1 MKNPKVS
8 IIMGI
13 YNCEQTLGEAIESIV
28 AQNFSDWE
36 LILCDDGSQDLTYK
50 VARKYQQLYPQK
62 IVLLQN
68 KKNMGLN
75 YTLNYCLKKAKG
87 GFIARMDGDD
97 VCVNTRLEK
106 EVQFLEQHPEFAV
119 VSSPMIMFDE
129 KGEWGRTTVIEYP
142 QVNDF
147 CKHSP
152 FFCHA
157 ASMIRYEAI
166 KSVGGY
172 TENSKF
178 LRVEDCNLWFKLYAR
193 GYKGAN
199 LKEPLYMMRDDRNA
213 THRRNFRARI
223 NGCYVMLDGFKL
235 LHMPWYKY
243 IYVIKN
249 SVVELGKCIIPNKVY
264 DYVHRKKY
272 NR

>member
-28 AQNFSDWE
+28 AQSFSDWE

-75 YTLNYCLKKAKG
+75 YTLNYCLKKARG
-87 GFIARMDGDD
+87 ELIARMDGDD

-157 ASMIRYEAI
+157 ASMIRHEVI

-172 TENSKF
+172 TDNPKF
-178 LRVEDCNLWFKLYAR
+178 LRVEDCNLWFKIYAR

-213 THRRNFRARI
+213 MHRRNFQARI

-249 SVVELGKCIIPNKVY
+249 GVVEIGKCIIPNKVY

>member
-87 GFIARMDGDD
+87 EFIARMDGDD

-129 KGEWGRTTVIEYP
+129 KGE
-142 QVNDF
+142 
-147 CKHSP
+147 
-152 FFCHA
+152 
-157 ASMIRYEAI
+157 
-166 KSVGGY
+166 
-172 TENSKF
+172 
-178 LRVEDCNLWFKLYAR
+178 
-193 GYKGAN
+193 
-199 LKEPLYMMRDDRNA
+199 
-213 THRRNFRARI
+213 
-223 NGCYVMLDGFKL
+223 
-235 LHMPWYKY
+235 
-243 IYVIKN
+243 
-249 SVVELGKCIIPNKVY
+249 
-264 DYVHRKKY
+264 
-272 NR
+272 